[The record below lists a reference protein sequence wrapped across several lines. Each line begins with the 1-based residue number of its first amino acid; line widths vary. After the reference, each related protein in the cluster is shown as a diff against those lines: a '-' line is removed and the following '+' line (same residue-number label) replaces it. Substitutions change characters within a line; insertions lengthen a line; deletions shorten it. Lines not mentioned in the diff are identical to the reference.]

1 MKRTQPASFAGA
13 DLVARATCR
22 APGRFAAMS
31 SACSQKLLISIVAV
45 VGAFVSPASQ
55 ADTYPDHPITIV
67 APYAPGASTDT
78 IARLLQPKLQ
88 TLLGQ
93 TVIVENRPG
102 ADGSVGAASVAKS
115 PHDGYRILIATQPV
129 VAINSYLQKDSGFDP
144 FKELT
149 PLTSAASAV
158 MSIAV
163 NASLPVNNLAELI
176 AYVKKNPGKVAF
188 GSPGT
193 GSPQHISGVLLGQ
206 RAGMDWTHVPYKGGA
221 PMVSDLLAG
230 HVQVGIATLSVF
242 KPLLS
247 DKRLRLIVVGGKTR
261 FPGLPDV
268 PSIMETFPG
277 FDLTT
282 WFAFYAPAGT
292 PAPIVNLLATDIA
305 KALESD
311 DVRAKLA
318 EIALVVNPEGPAALD
333 KIGHAD
339 YESYGKVIRENKISV
354 E

>member
-1 MKRTQPASFAGA
+1 MKTNKMMLSSVVFGA
-13 DLVARATCR
+13 
-22 APGRFAAMS
+22 
-31 SACSQKLLISIVAV
+31 ACAV
-45 VGAFVSPASQ
+45 VPLTLQ
-55 ADTYPDHPITIV
+55 AQTFPDHPVTIV

-78 IARLLQPKLQ
+78 IARLVQPKLQ
-88 TLLGQ
+88 ASLGQ
-93 TVIVENRPG
+93 PVIVENRPG

-129 VAINSYLQKDSGFDP
+129 VAINSYFQKDSGFDP
-144 FKELT
+144 FRDLM
-149 PLTSAASAV
+149 PLTSAASSV

-176 AYVKKNPGKVAF
+176 AYVKKNPGKVSF

-193 GSPQHISGVLLGQ
+193 GSPQHISGVVLAQ
-206 RAGMDWTHVPYKGGA
+206 RADMVWTHVPYKGGA

-242 KPLLS
+242 KPLLG

-277 FDLTT
+277 FDLTS

-292 PAPIVNLLATDIA
+292 PAPIAARLVADLT

-311 DVRAKLA
+311 DVRARLA
-318 EIALVVNPEGPAALD
+318 DIAMIANPEGPAALD
-333 KIGHAD
+333 KLGHAD
-339 YESYGKVIRENKISV
+339 FEAYGKIIRENKISA